1 MKKGFAKKKRKKRI
15 RESLCTQIQKDRAG
29 LNKINLIDNMN
40 KQTEIITMIGIEAEA
55 VEVDIAEEEDED
67 GITVEEETT
76 ITEEEEITIAVEEE
90 TTIEIHTQAEMHL
103 ASLAIAV
110 TK

>member
-1 MKKGFAKKKRKKRI
+1 
-15 RESLCTQIQKDRAG
+15 
-29 LNKINLIDNMN
+29 
-40 KQTEIITMIGIEAEA
+40 MIGIEAKA

-76 ITEEEEITIAVEEE
+76 ITVEEE
-90 TTIEIHTQAEMHL
+90 TKITVEEEIIIEIPTQAGMHL